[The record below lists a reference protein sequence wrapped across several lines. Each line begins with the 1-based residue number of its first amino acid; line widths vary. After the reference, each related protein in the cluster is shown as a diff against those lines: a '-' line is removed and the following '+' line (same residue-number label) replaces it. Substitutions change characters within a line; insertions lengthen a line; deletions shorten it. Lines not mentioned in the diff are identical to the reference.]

1 MVLTNIQKTKG
12 EKHMPTNER
21 PSDEFISL
29 LKKSGDADVNV
40 AQAAQREFAKALE
53 LPLRKGVLVGNILGN
68 IFETINVEAG
78 STTEFPL
85 DLISPGLEGEHV
97 AYTNPGHGRIP
108 ERSVEGDYVMIP
120 TYAIASSVDYLLRY
134 ARDARWDVVGRAM
147 QVIEAGFTKKMNDD
161 GWHTL
166 LAAGV
171 DRNILVFDGD
181 ATAGLFSKRLVSL
194 MQTVMRRNS
203 GGNSASAGRGRLTDL
218 YVSPE
223 ALEDV
228 RSWGLDQVDE
238 VTRREIYTAPEGGA
252 PITRIFGVNLTDL
265 DELGE
270 GQEYQSFFTS
280 ELSGAV
286 QTSDLELVVGLDQ
299 SSNDSF
305 VMPVK
310 EQLQVF
316 EDPTLHRQQRAGY
329 YGFAELGFGVLD
341 NRRVILGSF

>member
-1 MVLTNIQKTKG
+1 
-12 EKHMPTNER
+12 MPTTNR
-21 PSDEFISL
+21 PSEEFLAL
-29 LKKSGDADVNV
+29 LRQSGDSDQNV
-40 AQAAQREFAKALE
+40 AVAAQREFAKALE
-53 LPLRKGVLVGNILGN
+53 LPLRKGVLVGNILGD

-108 ERSVEGDYVMIP
+108 ERSVEGDFVMIP
-120 TYAIASSVDYLLRY
+120 TYSITSSIDYLLRY
-134 ARDARWDVVGRAM
+134 AREARWDIVGRAM
-147 QVIEAGFTKKMNDD
+147 QVMEAGFVKKMNDD
-161 GWHTL
+161 GWHTI

-171 DRNILVFDGD
+171 DRNVLVYDGD
-181 ATAGLFSKRLVSL
+181 ATAGMFSKRLVSL

-203 GGNSASAGRGRLTDL
+203 GGNSASLGRGRLTDM

-228 RSWGLDQVDE
+228 RNWGLDQVDE
-238 VTRREIYTAPEGGA
+238 VTRREIYTADDRGA
-252 PITRIFGVNLTDL
+252 PITRIFGVNLHDL

-270 GQEYQSFFTS
+270 GQEYQDFFKT

-299 SSNDSF
+299 AANDSF
-305 VMPVK
+305 IMPVK
-310 EQLQVF
+310 QTLEVF
-316 EDPTLHRQQRAGY
+316 EDPTLHRQQRAGF
-329 YGFAELGFGVLD
+329 YGWAELGFGILD

>member
-1 MVLTNIQKTKG
+1 
-12 EKHMPTNER
+12 MPENKR
-21 PSDEFISL
+21 PSDEFIAL
-29 LKKSGDADVNV
+29 LRKSGDADINV
-40 AQAAQREFAKALE
+40 AAAAQREFAKALE
-53 LPLRKGVLVGNILGN
+53 LPLRKGVLVGNILGD

-85 DLISPGLEGEHV
+85 DLVSPGLEGEHV

-120 TYAIASSVDYLLRY
+120 TYSIASSVDYLLRY
-134 ARDARWDVVGRAM
+134 AREARWDIVARAM
-147 QVIEAGFTKKMNDD
+147 QVMEAGFTKKMNDD

-171 DRNILVFDGD
+171 DRNILVYDGD

-203 GGNSASAGRGRLTDL
+203 GGNSASIGRGRLTDI

-223 ALEDV
+223 ALEDI
-228 RSWGLDQVDE
+228 RNWGFDQVDE
-238 VTRREIYTAPEGGA
+238 TTRREIYTAPTGGA
-252 PITRIFGVNLTDL
+252 PITRIFGVNLRDL

-270 GQEYQSFFTS
+270 GQEYQSFFVN
-280 ELSGAV
+280 ELGGAV
-286 QTSDLELVVGLDQ
+286 QASDLELVVGLDL
-299 SSNDSF
+299 STRDSF